1 MKKNTVLNKNTLT
14 LTKLSKNS
22 ILNVPV
28 LEESN

>member
-22 ILNVPV
+22 ILNV